1 MAALQRQTAVE
12 PREVLP
18 VSPEMSRQ
26 DEDDPD
32 EEEAGET
39 EKWSAVNTQRE
50 ALTVPPAASAQDED
64 GLYEQ
69 ETGTSNEHPTR
80 RPDNRNTRHE
90 NDERERRCM
99 TGPSRLNKMQTK
111 SEKETPRRLRKK
123 TLSGLR

>member
-18 VSPEMSRQ
+18 VSPEVSRQ

-50 ALTVPPAASAQDED
+50 ALTVPPEASRQDED
-64 GLYEQ
+64 DLHEQ
-69 ETGTSNEHPTR
+69 GAGTSSEHPTR
-80 RPDNRNTRHE
+80 RPDNRNTRRE
-90 NDERERRCM
+90 NDERD
-99 TGPSRLNKMQTK
+99 GV
-111 SEKETPRRLRKK
+111 
-123 TLSGLR
+123 

>member
-18 VSPEMSRQ
+18 VSPEVSRQ

-50 ALTVPPAASAQDED
+50 ALTVPPEASRQDED
-64 GLYEQ
+64 DLHEQ
-69 ETGTSNEHPTR
+69 GAGTSSEHPTR

-90 NDERERRCM
+90 NDERD
-99 TGPSRLNKMQTK
+99 GV
-111 SEKETPRRLRKK
+111 
-123 TLSGLR
+123 

>member
-80 RPDNRNTRHE
+80 RPDNRNTRHD
-90 NDERERRCM
+90 NDERE
-99 TGPSRLNKMQTK
+99 TVYDWPQQTK
-111 SEKETPRRLRKK
+111 
-123 TLSGLR
+123 